1 MFKTELHCH
10 TAEVS
15 DCARATAKVLVKK
28 YLEKGYTSV
37 VLTNHLSKFTF
48 QNARFDHSAWEWQKK
63 IDYYMN
69 GFYRLEEEAAG
80 KLYPILGCELRLNI
94 DGNDYLLYG
103 VTEEFLRGL
112 PDMMDRYL
120 TVVRDELNAI
130 GGLIY
135 QAHPFRNLMQI
146 TNPSR
151 LDGVEVYNGTFS
163 TDSRNWIA
171 RAWAEKYGL
180 RMSSGSDF
188 HASGMLISGG
198 IETEAPITNREELLA
213 ALKAENPKLLTDY
226 EQVP

>member
-1 MFKTELHCH
+1 
-10 TAEVS
+10 
-15 DCARATAKVLVKK
+15 
-28 YLEKGYTSV
+28 
-37 VLTNHLSKFTF
+37 
-48 QNARFDHSAWEWQKK
+48 
-63 IDYYMN
+63 
-69 GFYRLEEEAAG
+69 
-80 KLYPILGCELRLNI
+80 
-94 DGNDYLLYG
+94 
-103 VTEEFLRGL
+103 
-112 PDMMDRYL
+112 MMDRYL